1 MFIYMPGSALSCELV
16 VKHIFLETIF
26 RYPLSIYSRPPFH
39 PANLHPVFLLSM
51 TVPRY
56 VVVNIFLV
64 IIQHAY
70 EDLHEDA
77 KRDKMLYEQMN
88 TNPNSAPDNQWT
100 ELGDVDDGEAKLSH
114 QAPPSEISH
123 LRLRRNVEKTDLNI
137 VMHRTLRFQ
146 SRR

>member
-1 MFIYMPGSALSCELV
+1 
-16 VKHIFLETIF
+16 
-26 RYPLSIYSRPPFH
+26 
-39 PANLHPVFLLSM
+39 M

-77 KRDKMLYEQMN
+77 KHDKMLYEQMN
-88 TNPNSAPDNQWT
+88 TNPDSTPDNQWT

-123 LRLRRNVEKTDLNI
+123 LGLRRNVEKTDLNI